1 MHSNCSKMRNWPDA
15 PKPNKAAGE
24 QAKGEED
31 VEDKNEYYYLVLT
44 VHFKIRTTHL
54 IIELP

>member
-1 MHSNCSKMRNWPDA
+1 MRNWPDA

-24 QAKGEED
+24 LAKRGED
-31 VEDKNEYYYLVLT
+31 VEDKNEYYYWVLT
-44 VHFKIRTTHL
+44 AYFKIRTTHL

>member
-1 MHSNCSKMRNWPDA
+1 MRNWPDA